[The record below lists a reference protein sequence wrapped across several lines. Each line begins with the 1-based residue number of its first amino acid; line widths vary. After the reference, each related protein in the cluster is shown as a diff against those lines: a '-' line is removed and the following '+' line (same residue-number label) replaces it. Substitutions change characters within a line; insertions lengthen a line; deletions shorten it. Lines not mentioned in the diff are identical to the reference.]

1 MNDPSTG
8 LLEELEWI
16 SNQMFDF
23 IDLTI
28 EPPKAYDFNP
38 EEVKVK
44 LGELGLEALGHT
56 NPFLPS
62 IHPLKSIRRAC
73 LKEFKKYVDTFRR
86 LEVKLM
92 NIHPY
97 DYRHFKSQE
106 EKIEANIVLLKQI
119 QRLCS
124 KSGIILML
132 ENGKPIDSPIK
143 FQRVLDQ
150 IPDIMLHL
158 DIGHA
163 NLANKN
169 LTEEFFREFNE
180 KILHIHIS
188 DNKGEMD
195 DHLPLGCGN
204 IDWRRMVRLMKGYGY
219 DGTITLEIF
228 SKERKYVLESR
239 RLLRKLW
246 REER

>member
-1 MNDPSTG
+1 MNDPSIG

-16 SNQMFDF
+16 SNHNFDY
-23 IDLTI
+23 IDLTL
-28 EPPKAYDFNP
+28 EPPGAYEFNLK
-38 EEVKVK
+38 EVKGK
-44 LGELGLEALGHT
+44 LKELGLETIGHT

-73 LKEFKKYVDTFRR
+73 LKEFEKYVNIFRK
-86 LEVKLM
+86 LDVKLM

-97 DYRHFKSQE
+97 NYRHFMSQE
-106 EKIEANIVLLKQI
+106 KKIEANIELLKQV

-124 KSGIILML
+124 KTDITLML
-132 ENGKPIDSPIK
+132 ENGIPMDDPKK
-143 FQRVLDQ
+143 FQKVFDQ
-150 IPDIMLHL
+150 IPEIMVHL

-163 NLANKN
+163 NLAPKN
-169 LTEEFFREFNE
+169 LTEEFFIKFKE
-180 KILHIHIS
+180 KIVHVHVS

-195 DHLPLGCGN
+195 DHLPLSRGN
-204 IDWRRMVRLMKGYGY
+204 IDWQRMIRLMKTYGY

-239 RLLRKLW
+239 RFLRKLW
-246 REER
+246 REVC